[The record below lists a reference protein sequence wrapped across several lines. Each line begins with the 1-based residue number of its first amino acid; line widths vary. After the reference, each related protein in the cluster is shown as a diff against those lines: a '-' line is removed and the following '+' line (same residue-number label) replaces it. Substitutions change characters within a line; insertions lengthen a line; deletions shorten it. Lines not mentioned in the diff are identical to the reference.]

1 MTKRKSLTQAASRL
15 SLHQTARLDHDTPP
29 ESGPRRTLPIE
40 LAAIDPGKRLRTAL
54 DESAL
59 SQLAE
64 SMAALGL
71 QAPVVV
77 KPAPEAGRF
86 LLLAGAHRL
95 EAAARLGW
103 GRIEAMVVDA
113 DADESAMI
121 EIDENLSR
129 AELSALDRALFIAA
143 RKALHE
149 RLNPAARHGGDRK
162 TGKYRETT
170 PDQVLNINTRSF
182 TAKTAKRAGVSE
194 SMVRRAAMI
203 GKHLTPALVHA
214 LTGTPLAER
223 EGDLY
228 RLSRLPAPVQRKIA
242 KQLRQCS
249 SPPRTLNA
257 LLPAPARETAVHS
270 ALERAWERAPSDERR
285 RFLEAL
291 SVQGAAELGFHVS
304 NKP

>member
-15 SLHQTARLDHDTPP
+15 SLHRTARLDHDTPP

-64 SMAALGL
+64 SIAALGL

-77 KPAPEAGRF
+77 KPAAKAGRF

-95 EAAARLGW
+95 EAAVRLGW
-103 GRIEAMVVDA
+103 GRIEAMVV

-129 AELSALDRALFIAA
+129 AELSALDRALFITA

-214 LTGTPLAER
+214 ITSTPLAER

-228 RLSRLPAPVQRKIA
+228 RLSRLPAPAQRKIA
-242 KQLRQCS
+242 
-249 SPPRTLNA
+249 
-257 LLPAPARETAVHS
+257 
-270 ALERAWERAPSDERR
+270 
-285 RFLEAL
+285 
-291 SVQGAAELGFHVS
+291 
-304 NKP
+304 